1 MSKVTIDFKT
11 LQTNDT
17 DALMQFERQLLG
29 EISRE
34 VQERREAKRNKGKKK
49 KKGRGRR

>member
-1 MSKVTIDFKT
+1 MSKATIDFKT
-11 LQTNDT
+11 LGNNDT
-17 DALMQFERQLLG
+17 DALMQYERQLLG

-49 KKGRGRR
+49 RGRGRR